1 MTGKVYIVGAGP
13 GDPEL
18 ITVKGRDLLAAAEVV
33 LYDNLAAPELLPP
46 NVKKIYVGKKKS
58 DHSMPQEEII
68 RLLIEHAKAGAMVVR
83 LKGGDPY
90 VFGRGGEEAEAL
102 ADASIPFEVVPGVTA
117 ALGIAAYTGVPLT
130 HRDHNSS
137 VTFVTGHDPDR
148 IDWTRAGHAET
159 LVIYMGLTTIGAIAA
174 RLMASGRNP
183 ETPAVVVQRAT
194 TSRQHTIFTTLG
206 ELKQVVETAQ
216 MKPPATIVIGEVAA
230 LRGKLDWFEKQPLFG
245 QSVLV
250 TRAEGQGE
258 EGGRQ
263 LRRLGA
269 HVLDIP
275 VIEIQPPEDTA
286 PLQTALTNLPSY
298 DWILFTSANAVTRF
312 FEALFKTGKDCRA
325 IRARIGAIG
334 EKTAAALQT
343 VGIKADRIA
352 EQAIAEGIVKAFENE
367 DMAGA
372 KVLLPRAA
380 VGRDLIPKEFR
391 KRGARVDI
399 VPVYRT
405 TVPQDS
411 VEKLAQVDR
420 VDWITFTS
428 SSTVK
433 NFLALGGRRLIDDGA
448 KTISIGP
455 ATSETMKSHSV
466 PISAEASIH
475 TMEGVIAALRSFHAH
490 DRAATEPRPSGSV
503 QPTEKQ

>member
-1 MTGKVYIVGAGP
+1 MKGKVYIVGAGP

-18 ITVKGRDLLAAAEVV
+18 ITVKGRDLLAQADVV

-46 NVKKIYVGKKKS
+46 KAKKIYVGKKKS
-58 DHSMPQEEII
+58 DHAMPQEEII
-68 RLLIEHAKAGAMVVR
+68 RLLIEHAKAGEFVVR

-102 ADASIPFEVVPGVTA
+102 ADAHIPFEVVPGVTA

-137 VTFVTGHDPDR
+137 VTFVTGHDPEK

-159 LVIYMGLTTIGAIAA
+159 LVIYMGLTTIGVIA
-174 RLMASGRNP
+174 RKLIESGRNP
-183 ETPAVVVQRAT
+183 LTPAVVVQRAT
-194 TSRQHTIFTTLG
+194 TPRQHTIFTTLG
-206 ELKQVVETAQ
+206 ELKQVVEAAQ

-245 QSVLV
+245 QTVLV

-258 EGGRQ
+258 EGSRQ

-269 HVLDIP
+269 NVLDIP
-275 VIEIQPPEDTA
+275 VIEIQPPEDAA
-286 PLQTALTNLPSY
+286 PLQTALAELQSY

-312 FEALFKTGKDCRA
+312 FDALFADGKDCRA

-334 EKTAAALQT
+334 EKTAAALNT
-343 VGIKADRIA
+343 AGIRPDRVA
-352 EQAIAEGIVKAFENE
+352 EQSIAEGVVKAFETENL
-367 DMAGA
+367 AGA
-372 KVLLPRAA
+372 RVLLPRAA
-380 VGRDLIPKEFR
+380 VGRDVIPNEFR

-405 TVPQDS
+405 AVPPES
-411 VEKLAQVDR
+411 MEKLAAVDHA
-420 VDWITFTS
+420 DWITFTS

-433 NFLALGGRRLIDDGA
+433 NFLALGGRRLLAAGA
-448 KTISIGP
+448 KAVSIGP
-455 ATSETMKSHSV
+455 ATSETMRAHEV
-466 PISAEASIH
+466 PIAAEAAEQ
-475 TMEGVIAALRSFHAH
+475 TFEAVIALIAH
-490 DRAATEPRPSGSV
+490 AATRR
-503 QPTEKQ
+503 